1 MHNII
6 TYTLVSTLLFVSQ
19 VPSQSLPPGT
29 VLACYESSTICLFPA
44 TVGPNVLL
52 APNLSHSAYCMV
64 PDTTSS
70 NQGTSILVAGRA
82 SLDASLSRVNITY
95 NSITNSYST
104 TTALIATSLW
114 GGSVRDPANLAWDN
128 STSTLLIFDRY
139 TDAVFRINPTN
150 GAQSLVYDGT
160 TNDWGN
166 SLQCGSVDPA
176 TGDIY
181 VAGGTVPRVWKLPS
195 TATMATTPVVAVT
208 NLPATPVDIKFD
220 PINTTEFIVFC
231 TTQATKHTITNS
243 TSSPITYIAN
253 GVISNF
259 IRAAASDQFGD
270 FLVAAAPSG
279 CCSNGTLVSVPN
291 PVGQPP
297 IGGVSVVG
305 VPRVPCWSTAT
316 SLDIICIG
324 ASQTPF
330 TLYVTPNLM
339 GQGSG
344 LFTARL
350 PYGVA
355 SGATLLSASTGL
367 PAGTGLFVGLY
378 PDPLFF
384 SVLQFL
390 YSAPQPGHPFR
401 WSTSNPSLWPNYPLA
416 IPASTIGP
424 STTLDFV
431 LIGFDAAGNFSGHSN
446 IVRASW

>member
-1 MHNII
+1 MHRRMIYANISALMI
-6 TYTLVSTLLFVSQ
+6 ASLAVA
-19 VPSQSLPPGT
+19 QSLPTGT
-29 VLACYESSTICLFPA
+29 VLSCYKSSAVCLFPVA
-44 TVGPNVLL
+44 IGPSVSLPL
-52 APNLSHSAYCMV
+52 TLGHTADCLIEESTASG
-64 PDTTSS
+64 
-70 NQGTSILVAGRA
+70 QGTSILVAGNA
-82 SLDASLSRVNITY
+82 SLVAHLSRVTVAY
-95 NSITNSYST
+95 NSSTNTYST
-104 TTALIATSLW
+104 TSALIATSL
-114 GGSVRDPANLAWDN
+114 GSGSVADPANLAWEN
-128 STSTLLIFDRY
+128 SGSTLLIFDRSSDSLY
-139 TDAVFRINPTN
+139 RIDPTT
-150 GAQSLVYDGT
+150 GTQSLVYVGT
-160 TNDWGN
+160 SNDWGN

-416 IPASTIGP
+416 IPANTIGP